1 MEGRFRVGTRGSPL
15 ALAQAEEVLA
25 LLRAAHPRLHFEP
38 VPIETHGDAGYR
50 SDLGTPLDGKR
61 AFTKRIEDAL
71 LERRIDFAV
80 HSLKDVPTKMVPG
93 LTLAAIPHRAD
104 PRDILVRAGSRDGTP
119 GKGRVGT
126 SSLRRRAQLLA
137 LWPHAQVTELHGNVG
152 TRLRRLDGKEFDSLV
167 LAAAGLIRLG
177 LGDRITESFSPD
189 EMTPAPGQGALGVQ
203 ARSGDDRV
211 LQVLA
216 SIDDEGA
223 RRTTEAERDLAA
235 RVGGDCNVPFGAL
248 ATSDGD
254 RLTLRAVVAS
264 PDGRELVR
272 AKVEGAARD
281 GSRVAEAAW
290 KALRDRGADKIVEEW
305 A

>member
-1 MEGRFRVGTRGSPL
+1 MAEAFRVGTRGSAL
-15 ALAQAEEVLA
+15 ALAQTEEVVT
-25 LLRAAHPRLHFEP
+25 LLRAAHPGLRFET

-80 HSLKDVPTKMVPG
+80 HSLKDLPTRMVPD
-93 LTLAAIPHRAD
+93 LTLAAIPARAD
-104 PRDILVRAGSRDGTP
+104 PGDVLVRAGSGDGAP
-119 GKGRVGT
+119 GEGRIGT
-126 SSLRRRAQLLA
+126 SSLRRRAQVLA
-137 LWPHAQVTELHGNVG
+137 LWPHARVSELHGNVG

-167 LAAAGLIRLG
+167 LAAAGLARLR

-189 EMTPAPGQGALGVQ
+189 EMTPAPGQGALAVQ

-216 SIDDEGA
+216 AIDDEAA

-254 RLTLRAVVAS
+254 RITLRAVVAS
-264 PDGRELVR
+264 PDGREIVR

-281 GSRVAEAAW
+281 GSRVAGEAW